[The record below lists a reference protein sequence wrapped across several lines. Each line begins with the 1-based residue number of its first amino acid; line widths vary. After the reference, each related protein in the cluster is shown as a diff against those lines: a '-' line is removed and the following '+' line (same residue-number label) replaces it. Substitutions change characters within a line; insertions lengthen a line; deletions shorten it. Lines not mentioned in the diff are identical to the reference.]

1 MNTAI
6 INGPIPSTNCQYR
19 SVIVKEN
26 LSLSSQLIYPNIKYI
41 VKHNFDLNQEEIQ
54 LPENCIIAVDGGLLS
69 NGTLIGND
77 SILIDVN
84 RTGEILDN
92 ITQLGT
98 WKEADSL
105 TSISIGTVTSGSE
118 PEVTITGNK
127 SNPILNFV
135 FPKGDK
141 GDKGDTGNGIQQIQL
156 NSDYTLTVT
165 YTNGTTYTT
174 SSIRGEQGIQGE
186 QGVSVSSFQQTEER
200 VTDTLYNIVFSDGN
214 TQSVSIPKGA
224 TGPTGETGPTG
235 NGIQNV
241 TLNGD
246 YTLTINYTNGTSYTT
261 SSIRGAQGDS
271 GYSGNIEDLQI
282 VNNLTEGGSAAALS
296 AEMGK
301 ELSQSINIKYNNS
314 QSGLDAD
321 NVQRALDKFAELA
334 DKVKIFE
341 SQTILS
347 TLFTWSSSSKY
358 ISGTDKAGQE
368 LGSEQSSSSPDSKS
382 SGYVDIS
389 GFNRIEITLPRFGN
403 ATLSPG
409 ACFYDENHVAI
420 SGMWKAEDTPANTYG
435 TYLFSVPENAKY
447 IRATSRRDFGRFN
460 CIGYTESA
468 INDAVSELDNE
479 LEDAAYIAGDK
490 KYIGD
495 SFNWTGGRKK
505 IIIGKDGEAASAYV
519 GNMGNSSSTYS
530 YASDY
535 VDISGYE
542 YIIITLPQLNDA
554 SAVVGACFYDE
565 NHVPISGVCVAGES
579 PVGMVRH
586 EYKIPSNAKYIR
598 ATKRTDSGYGDFLCW
613 VYNTVPI
620 SESISKHDV
629 RETDISSDFI
639 FSASKTYVSQ
649 IDGLIKT
656 SSSTDSFASSKVNVD
671 NYQRLRVKVPVINTA
686 FSTAGWAFYDG
697 SSNYLCGCAIADEEA
712 ESITMVEKT
721 LNVPRNAQYFSVTW
735 RKDNDATF
743 YCYGIEEAQDYSYG
757 EIACAIAGYK
767 EDAHVSVKDFG
778 CIGDGVADDTHA
790 FILALAS
797 GVKKLYIPAGTYNIG
812 QTLTIPDGM
821 ELCGDG
827 IGKSIL
833 HFMKINNNS
842 TGNQSIANAYT
853 PYTWRGYGLYTLIHV
868 AGDNV
873 YLHDFEMEA
882 YEIDTINYQFV
893 GISFYGS
900 ENSKMENVSVHD
912 INYRISHGL
921 NPNTRSCHGF
931 NIYIWNNSKNIL
943 IDHCIGDNGGYEN
956 IGTEDIEDITISNSY
971 WGTGWRTSLQIHRG
985 SKRVRVVNN
994 TINNNNSTIA
1004 HASLT
1009 IHGISGNPIEDL
1021 YIFNNTIHSITDEN
1035 QGLRGGIEL
1044 VQSGYQNVFIA
1055 NNSMDGNSY
1064 AIVDLLDDGESASW
1078 PNNLFF
1084 INNRVKNSRYGICLK
1099 RGNNYIVKDNVIDT
1113 VNTAIELKATRYI
1126 CKDNILVDNTTKI
1139 LSGTEWVDS

>member
-1 MNTAI
+1 MTNEEIIQRGILIRDETEPAQNTSTRVGGVIEGIGRNLADKDTAI
-6 INGPIPSTNCQYR
+6 AAEAARNGYYQC
-19 SVIVKEN
+19 
-26 LSLSSQLIYPNIKYI
+26 
-41 VKHNFDLNQEEIQ
+41 
-54 LPENCIIAVDGGLLS
+54 
-69 NGTLIGND
+69 
-77 SILIDVN
+77 
-84 RTGEILDN
+84 
-92 ITQLGT
+92 
-98 WKEADSL
+98 
-105 TSISIGTVTSGSE
+105 TVS
-118 PEVTITGNK
+118 
-127 SNPILNFV
+127 
-135 FPKGDK
+135 
-141 GDKGDTGNGIQQIQL
+141 
-156 NSDYTLTVT
+156 
-165 YTNGTTYTT
+165 GTTLAVTAPGFT
-174 SSIRGEQGIQGE
+174 LPAHGGNIRIKMSAPATGASTLNINSTGAKAL
-186 QGVSVSSFQQTEER
+186 
-200 VTDTLYNIVFSDGN
+200 LYNG
-214 TQSVSIPKGA
+214 
-224 TGPTGETGPTG
+224 
-235 NGIQNV
+235 
-241 TLNGD
+241 
-246 YTLTINYTNGTSYTT
+246 
-261 SSIRGAQGDS
+261 
-271 GYSGNIEDLQI
+271 
-282 VNNLTEGGSAAALS
+282 AALS
-296 AEMGK
+296 SANTWEQNEIITVFYDPSGSGQY
-301 ELSQSINIKYNNS
+301 LASNSQGGGGNASKIKYNNS
-314 QSGLDAD
+314 QSGLAAE
-321 NVQRALDKFAELA
+321 NVQGALDKLAESA

-347 TLFTWSSSSKY
+347 SIFTWTASKY
-358 ISGTDKAGQE
+358 ISGTDKAGQQ
-368 LGSEQSSSSPDSKS
+368 LGSEQSSSSTSSKA

-389 GFNRIEITLPRFGN
+389 KFSIIKITIPRFGN
-403 ATLSPG
+403 ASNSPG
-409 ACFYDENHVAI
+409 ACIYDENHVAI

-447 IRATSRRDFGRFN
+447 IRATSRTDFGRFV
-460 CIGYTESA
+460 CIGYTEESV
-468 INDAVSELDNE
+468 NNAVSELDNE
-479 LEDAAYIAGDK
+479 LNAAAYIAGDK
-490 KYIGD
+490 QYIGG
-495 SFNWTGGRKK
+495 SFNWSNGQRKFVL
-505 IIIGKDGEAASAYV
+505 GKDG
-519 GNMGNSSSTYS
+519 GNDSYYTGMVIGSSSSNS

-542 YIIITLPQLNDA
+542 YIIITLPQMNDST
-554 SAVVGACFYDE
+554 SAVGACFYDE
-565 NHVPISGVCVAGES
+565 NHVPIMGMCVAGES

-613 VYNTVPI
+613 VYNKVPI

-629 RETDISSDFI
+629 RETDISSDFV

-649 IDGLIKT
+649 VDGSIKS

-671 NYQRLRVKVPVINTA
+671 NYQRLRIKVPVINTA

-697 SSNYLCGCAIADEEA
+697 ASNYLCGCAITEPSAS
-712 ESITMVEKT
+712 SITMVEKI

-735 RKDNDATF
+735 RKDNGATF

-757 EIACAIAGYK
+757 EIADAIAGY
-767 EDAHVSVKDFG
+767 EDVYASVKEFG

-797 GVKKLYIPAGTYNIG
+797 GVKKLYIPEGTYNLG

-842 TGNQSIANAYT
+842 TGNQSVANAYT

-873 YLHDFEMEA
+873 HLHDFEMEA

-900 ENSKMENVSVHD
+900 ENSKMENVYVHD
-912 INYRISHGL
+912 INYRVSHGL

-943 IDHCIGDNGGYEN
+943 VDHCIGDNGGYEN
-956 IGTEDIEDITISNSY
+956 IGTEDAEDVTISNSY
-971 WGTGWRTSLQIHRG
+971 WGNGWRTSLQIHRG

-994 TINNNNSTIA
+994 TINNNNPTIA

-1009 IHGISGNPIEDL
+1009 IHGVIENTIEDL
-1021 YIFNNTIHSITDEN
+1021 FITNNTILSITDEN

-1044 VQSGYQNVFIA
+1044 VQSGYQNIFIIG
-1055 NNSMDGNSY
+1055 NSMDGNSY
-1064 AIVDLLDDGESASW
+1064 AIVDLLSDGESASW

-1099 RGNNYIVKDNVIDT
+1099 RGNNYIIKDNVIDT
-1113 VNTAIELKATRYI
+1113 VNTAIELKVTRYI
-1126 CKDNILVDNTTKI
+1126 CKDNILVDNTTKT